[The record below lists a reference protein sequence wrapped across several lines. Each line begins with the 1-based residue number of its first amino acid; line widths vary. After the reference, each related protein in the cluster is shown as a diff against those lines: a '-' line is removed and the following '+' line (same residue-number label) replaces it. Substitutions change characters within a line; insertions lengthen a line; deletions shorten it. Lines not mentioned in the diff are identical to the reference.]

1 VEIVIIF
8 VLPNSK
14 EMTNNMEMIKSKIE
28 IGEQILASRGNQ
40 TLFVATIVD
49 ETEKAIKVDCT
60 LDSIWNN
67 SVCVFTHSMFI
78 PKSVVINSERGDLT
92 LKKWFINSLDL
103 KYKIKPYFIKDNN
116 KIYL

>member
-1 VEIVIIF
+1 M
-8 VLPNSK
+8 N
-14 EMTNNMEMIKSKIE
+14 TATIKSNIE
-28 IGEQILASRGNQ
+28 LGEQILASRGNQ
-40 TLFVATIVD
+40 TVFIATIVA

-67 SVCVFTHSMFI
+67 SVTVFTHTMFI
-78 PKSVVINSERGDLT
+78 PKSVVINSDNGDLT

-103 KYKIKPYFIKDNN
+103 KYKIKPYFLKQDT